1 MLECL
6 LLNWGVELILILLLS
21 FSEYLGKTK
30 RFKENTIIDWTRTT
44 IRKMLGR

>member
-6 LLNWGVELILILLLS
+6 LLNWGVELILILLLA

-30 RFKENTIIDWTRTT
+30 RFKENTVLDWTRNTVK
-44 IRKMLGR
+44 KMLGR

>member
-1 MLECL
+1 VIECL

-30 RFKENTIIDWTRTT
+30 KFKENNIIDFTKNT
-44 IRKMLGR
+44 IKKMLGR

>member
-6 LLNWGVELILILLLS
+6 LLSWGVELLLILLLA

-30 RFKENTIIDWTRTT
+30 RFKENTVIDFVKNKLK
-44 IRKMLGR
+44 KMVGR